1 MSIQL
6 MVAAAYLPP
15 EVIGKNPAEKL
26 ALMKICDSADDESRL
41 ARPGLRRMV
50 AWTGVSEKRTI
61 TLVTNLVARGLV
73 ERVEVGKPGRAALY
87 RVFPS
92 GVPSIPDRDELGER
106 QRAAVAAP
114 RNPRLARPRT
124 SRAAPAAPART
135 SRDIEERELRAAERR
150 GSPEGN
156 PPPPGPKV
164 PPGEPNT
171 SPQGN
176 PPGSP
181 GGTPSFPSP
190 TYVPPTPLPPTA
202 GAAGEPADRAESQV
216 RPCSRHRKVAANCR
230 ACGTSARAQRQAEE
244 RDRAAAQRHREQEWL
259 DGFRRDAQVRREQ
272 AEAGSDAVQS
282 ARREAFEAVRAAR
295 QRAKYHE

>member
-15 EVIGKNPAEKL
+15 AVIGNPTEKL

-41 ARPGLRRMV
+41 SSPGMHRMA

-61 TLVTNLVARGLV
+61 TLVTALVAKGLV
-73 ERVEVGKPGRAALY
+73 ERVEVGKPGRAAVY
-87 RVFPS
+87 RVFPA
-92 GVPSIPDRDELGER
+92 GVPRTPDREELRER

-124 SRAAPAAPART
+124 QRAAPAAPART

-150 GSPEGN
+150 GAPEGN
-156 PPPPGPKV
+156 PPPPRSKV
-164 PPGEPNT
+164 PPGEPTT
-171 SPQGN
+171 SPEGN

-190 TYVPPTPLPPTA
+190 TYVLPTPLPPTA
-202 GAAGEPADRAESQV
+202 GAAGELADPEESQA
-216 RPCSRHRKVAANCR
+216 RPCSRHRRVAANCR

-244 RDRAAAQRHREQEWL
+244 RDRTAAQRQREQEWL

-272 AEAGSDAVQS
+272 AEVSADAVQS
-282 ARREAFEAVRAAR
+282 ARREAFEAVKAAR

>member
-15 EVIGKNPAEKL
+15 EVISNPAEKL
-26 ALMKICDSADDESRL
+26 ALMKICDSADDETRL
-41 ARPGLRRMV
+41 SRPGMHRMA
-50 AWTGVSEKRTI
+50 AWTGVTEKRAI
-61 TLVTNLVARGLV
+61 TLVTKLVAKGLV
-73 ERVEVGKPGRAALY
+73 ERVEVGRPGRAALY
-87 RVFPS
+87 KVFPL
-92 GVPSIPDRDELGER
+92 GVPDTPDREELRER
-106 QRAAVAAP
+106 QRAAVTAP

-124 SRAAPAAPART
+124 PRATPAAPART
-135 SRDIEERELRAAERR
+135 YLDVEEREQRAARR
-150 GSPEGN
+150 HGLPEGN
-156 PPPPGPKV
+156 PPTAGAKV

-171 SPQGN
+171 LPEGN

-190 TYVPPTPLPPTA
+190 SYVLPTPLPPTA
-202 GAAGEPADRAESQV
+202 DAAGEPADPEGSQA

-244 RDRAAAQRHREQEWL
+244 RDRTVARRQREQEWL
-259 DGFRRDAQVRREQ
+259 SDFRRDAQVRREQ
-272 AEAGSDAVQS
+272 AEVGSDAVRS